1 MLHPI
6 SNVWVD
12 TSPPSRSNAPTQA
25 LSSTQFWH
33 CLPQN
38 NIIYHRLKTQSHKP
52 TPCFRCHTWVQAITH
67 TSAHLAMYSRFP
79 WPPPWIS
86 DASPKSRF
94 YLYLWWTSYKSEV
107 SMTSSLGSITLLDF
121 LRIQETHLLTR
132 LPVCYNECR
141 RIQINSQMKIYIGWH
156 PVGGVW
162 TLHGSTRKHSGFPT
176 WQPLSPFLLVLYG
189 GYLHRHGWLNY
200 CQWWL
205 IKPPKVRGGDRN
217 ENSDPYLWLVASPHP

>member
-6 SNVWVD
+6 SSVWVG

-33 CLPQN
+33 YLAQN
-38 NIIYHRLKTQSHKP
+38 NIISHRLKTQSHKP
-52 TPCFRCHTWVQAITH
+52 TPCFRCHTWVQAVTH

-86 DASPKSRF
+86 DASHKSRF

-107 SMTSSLGSITLLDF
+107 PMASSLGSITLLDF

-132 LPVCYNECR
+132 LLVCYNECR
-141 RIQINSQMKIYIGWH
+141 RIQINCQMKIYIGWH

-162 TLHGSTRKHSGFPT
+162 TLHGSTRKRSGFPT

-189 GYLHRHGWLNY
+189 GLFT
-200 CQWWL
+200 
-205 IKPPKVRGGDRN
+205 
-217 ENSDPYLWLVASPHP
+217 